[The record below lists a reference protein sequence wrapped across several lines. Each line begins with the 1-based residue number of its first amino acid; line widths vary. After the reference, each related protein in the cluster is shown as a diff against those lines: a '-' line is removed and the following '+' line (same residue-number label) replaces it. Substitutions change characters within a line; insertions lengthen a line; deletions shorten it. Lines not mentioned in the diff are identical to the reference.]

1 MNIPTGLKTFLTRKP
16 TLVAAIGVG
25 ALGLV
30 GGTALALQN
39 DHSQATAAPAP
50 STSPSTSPSCAPSGA
65 AKAKRVLALGKVTA
79 IDSSSITLQG
89 AGGKS
94 QTFAMSANT
103 RVRGPKKAQLTL
115 ADVHVGDYVAVAH
128 GNSKNAVGILDR
140 GTTPPRAKAG
150 AATAK
155 PCPSPTG

>member
-50 STSPSTSPSCAPSGA
+50 STSPSPSCAPSGA

-128 GNSKNAVGILDR
+128 GNSKNAADILDR

>member
-25 ALGLV
+25 ALGLL

-39 DHSQATAAPAP
+39 DHSQATAAPA
-50 STSPSTSPSCAPSGA
+50 PSTSPSCAPSGA

-89 AGGKS
+89 AGGQS
-94 QTFAMSANT
+94 QTFAITANT
-103 RVRGPKKAQLTL
+103 GVRGPKKAQLTL

>member
-1 MNIPTGLKTFLTRKP
+1 MNVPNGLKTFLTRKP

-30 GGTALALQN
+30 GGTALAV
-39 DHSQATAAPAP
+39 HSDQRPATAAAAP
-50 STSPSTSPSCAPSGA
+50 NATPSPSCAPSGGA
-65 AKAKRVLALGKVTA
+65 RAKRVLAPGKVTA

-89 AGGKS
+89 PGGKS
-94 QTFAMSANT
+94 QTFALTAST
-103 RVRGPKKAQLTL
+103 KVRGPKKAQLTL

-128 GNSKNAVGILDR
+128 GTSKNAVGILDR
-140 GTTPPRAKAG
+140 GATPPHAKAG
-150 AATAK
+150 AATPR